1 VATMTTGITD
11 LSSVL
16 TELGVDVRR
25 VGEREISGCCPVHLK
40 TTGHIDRS
48 PSWSMNATT
57 GAWICYS
64 CGARGSLY
72 SLISDLTGDYKS
84 IWEVHSFLIQS
95 GLDRLNTVEKE
106 EPQPDIDWISYNK
119 FSDVPAHLLDSKN
132 LDPTIARQYG
142 VKWNPT
148 NKSWVIPIVS
158 SESQLVGWQ
167 EKKKDWVR
175 NYPVGVKK
183 SESLFGI
190 ERFKSKVA
198 VLVESPLDV
207 VRLAGVTDEV
217 SGLATFGAYI
227 SKNQINLVSE
237 VADSLIVA
245 MDNDQ
250 AGIES
255 NQRLWKTLPRFKDGV
270 KWLKYAHTNAKDL
283 GDMTDSEIQIAI
295 KEAQVLP
302 WWVL

>member
-1 VATMTTGITD
+1 MATMTTGITD

-255 NQRLWKTLPRFKDGV
+255 SQRLWKTLPRFKDGV

>member
-1 VATMTTGITD
+1 MATMTTGITD

-255 NQRLWKTLPRFKDGV
+255 SQRLWKTLPRFKDGV

-302 WWVL
+302 LWVL

>member
-1 VATMTTGITD
+1 MATMTTGITD

-250 AGIES
+250 AGVES
-255 NQRLWKTLPRFKDGV
+255 SQRLWKTLPRFKDGV